1 MELTEQQKRDYLK
14 LSLSENVGPIA
25 FRDLIRYFGSADK
38 ALAHLG
44 EFVGRGRRKLKIA
57 TESQVNAQLDYVHQ
71 NHIQLL
77 FSVESDYPKQL
88 RAIEDCPPVL
98 FCKGHVHLLNETS
111 VAVVGTRSASLN
123 GQNLARYMG
132 YGLCEHGYV
141 VTSGLARGIDRSA
154 HEGAL
159 QNMNGK
165 GGTVAVLGTD
175 VTSIYPP
182 ENKVLYEQIAERGCL
197 ISEMAGGSTI
207 KPSCFSRR
215 NRIISGLSRG
225 VLVIEARLGS
235 GSLVTVR
242 YALDQGREVFAVPG
256 NPLDDRSAG
265 PNQMIQQGATLVSKP
280 EDIIAVLDGMKQS
293 YLLFEPAVEEAD
305 LAAVQP
311 VREDDLQKARDL
323 ICESLGAEP
332 VDIDD
337 LIRQTGLTAQLV
349 HIVLV
354 EMELTD
360 QIERHPRNRVSRLYD
375 IKEA

>member
-1 MELTEQQKRDYLK
+1 MELTEKQKRDYLK

-44 EFVGRGRRKLKIA
+44 DFVGRGRRKLKIA
-57 TESQVNAQLDYVHQ
+57 TDAQVDAQLDYVQ
-71 NHIQLL
+71 RNNVQLL

-98 FCKGHVHLLNETS
+98 FCKGHTHLLNEIS
-111 VAVVGTRSASLN
+111 VAIVGTRSASLN

-132 YGLCEHGYV
+132 YTLCEHGYV
-141 VTSGLARGIDRSA
+141 ITSGLARGIDRSA

-165 GGTVAVLGTD
+165 GGTIAVLGTD
-175 VTSIYPP
+175 VCSIYPQ
-182 ENKVLYEQIAERGCL
+182 ENKELYEHIAERGCL

-265 PNQMIQQGATLVSKP
+265 PNQMIQQGATLVSRP
-280 EDIIAVLDGMKQS
+280 EDIISVLDGMKNA
-293 YLLFEPAVEEAD
+293 YLLFEPAGG
-305 LAAVQP
+305 AATLDVIQP
-311 VREDDLQKARDL
+311 VQEDDLQKARQL
-323 ICESLGAEP
+323 IEESLGAEP
-332 VDIDD
+332 VDIDE

-360 QIERHPRNRVSRLYD
+360 QIERHPRNRVSKLYKV
-375 IKEA
+375 KE